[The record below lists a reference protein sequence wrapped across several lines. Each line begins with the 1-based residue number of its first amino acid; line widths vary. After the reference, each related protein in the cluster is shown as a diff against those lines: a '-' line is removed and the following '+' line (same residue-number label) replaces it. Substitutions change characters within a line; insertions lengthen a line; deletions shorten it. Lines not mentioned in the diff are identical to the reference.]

1 MLTPQR
7 APGGAGA
14 ANLRSMPLL
23 VLCAFFAVAA
33 HIFCWRI
40 GGMTWSV
47 WLLAAMLGVLVAL
60 R

>member
-1 MLTPQR
+1 M
-7 APGGAGA
+7 
-14 ANLRSMPLL
+14 SLL

-33 HIFCWRI
+33 HTFRWRI
-40 GGMTWSV
+40 GGMAWSV